1 MYYGIS
7 KCSVALLKE
16 AFMPFLQAIVGDFN
30 EIDKTRYKEA
40 KNPIFFCHSQV
51 TFNIVTW
58 I

>member
-51 TFNIVTW
+51 TFNIVT
-58 I
+58 